1 MQNENR
7 NFMHLYWALFA
18 GALLLV
24 ASLLLKFA
32 FPFIIGLIITYSIK
46 PVYDLIK
53 KYVPNNSV
61 ASLITTA
68 WMLFSLIGLCYIV
81 VPDIA
86 QNIYLAIKYLPQHIA
101 DYSQN
106 DHIQGILD
114 KLLNKYLGGKNLN
127 LTPYLSQGVNLAL
140 TFLFQLISF
149 NFNLISI
156 VVISPFV
163 VFFGL
168 RDWDAMVKS
177 IENWIPASQKTYYT
191 EITTLINN
199 GLTSYISGQLL
210 ISLIMVIYYTIT
222 LLCANF
228 HQSITLGIFSGIISF
243 LPYAGCIG
251 GFLLSTI
258 VGLTQYGFTYQ
269 LWPLLVIY
277 GIGYIIEIYILA
289 PRLGKQVGL
298 HTIWVFLALF
308 IGIQINGLFG
318 LFISIPS
325 AIVINITIRYLL
337 HKFKQCGVYQQ

>member
-1 MQNENR
+1 MQNENH
-7 NFMHLYWALFA
+7 NFMHWYWILFVA
-18 GALLLV
+18 ALL
-24 ASLLLKFA
+24 STTGLLLQLA

-46 PVYDLIK
+46 PVYDLIRR
-53 KYVPNNSV
+53 YVPNNSV

-86 QNIYLAIKYLPQHIA
+86 QNIYLAIKYLPKHIA
-101 DYSQN
+101 EYSQN
-106 DHIQGILD
+106 DQIQGILN
-114 KLLNKYLGGKNLN
+114 KLLNKYMGGKNLN
-127 LTPYLSQGVNLAL
+127 LTPYLSQGLNLAL

-149 NFNLISI
+149 NFNLLSI
-156 VVISPFV
+156 VAISPFV

-168 RDWDAMVKS
+168 RDWDVMVKS
-177 IENWIPASQKTYYT
+177 IENWIPSSQKIHYN

-210 ISLIMVIYYTIT
+210 ISLIMVIYYTVA
-222 LLCANF
+222 LSCANF
-228 HQSITLGIFSGIISF
+228 YQSITLGIFSGIISF

-258 VGLTQYGFTYQ
+258 VGLTQYGFTYD
-269 LWPLLVIY
+269 LWPLVLIY
-277 GIGYIIEIYILA
+277 GIGYVIEIYVLA
-289 PRLGKQVGL
+289 PRLGKQLGL